1 MHLEVGN
8 WVALFAVLVSSLRA
22 AEANSKITVFV
33 YNYAAIPSE
42 VLAQTESE
50 AARIYQLGGIEI
62 QWVDCPLSPAEAG
75 QFPACQVAPGPTRL
89 ALRILSETM
98 AERLRQT
105 QDSFG
110 FALYPD
116 DGSFATVANVFAH
129 DAEKL
134 ANRRALRQGVI
145 LGHLVAHELGHLLL
159 GTGSHSSSG
168 IMHVPWHLKE
178 LEIIAQGRM
187 WFTPAEAGRM
197 RTNVR
202 LRVQTAQATEA
213 ALVPGTQ

>member
-1 MHLEVGN
+1 M
-8 WVALFAVLVSSLRA
+8 
-22 AEANSKITVFV
+22 
-33 YNYAAIPSE
+33 YNYATISSGA
-42 VLAQTESE
+42 LAQTEAE
-50 AARIYQLGGIEI
+50 AARIFQLGGIEI
-62 QWVDCPLSPAEAG
+62 QWLDCPLSPAEAS
-75 QFPACQVAPGPTRL
+75 QFPACQVPPGPTRL
-89 ALRILSETM
+89 ALRILSQAM
-98 AERLRQT
+98 AERLRQA

-116 DGSFATVANVFAH
+116 DGSFATIANVFAH
-129 DAEKL
+129 DAEQL
-134 ANRRALRQGVI
+134 ANRRGMPQGVI

-178 LEIIAQGRM
+178 LEIVAQERM
-187 WFTPAEAGRM
+187 WFTSVEGEHM

-202 LRVQTAQATEA
+202 VRVQAAEAAGA